1 MGLAAPQVGVN
12 KRLMVYNAEGVRG
25 RGVETVLCNP
35 RIVELSAVEDLFEE
49 GCLSFPRIYA
59 DVKVCVCARAR
70 AAAAVGRPGKA
81 QQQIYANPSR
91 PCGPRAETNT
101 R

>member
-1 MGLAAPQVGVN
+1 MGVN

-35 RIVELSAVEDLFEE
+35 RIVESSAVEDLFEE

-70 AAAAVGRPGKA
+70 ALLLSGARGRHTT
-81 QQQIYANPSR
+81 
-91 PCGPRAETNT
+91 TNI